1 MLGIILSDLQRSS
14 TGDQAD
20 PNLAAAR
27 LVCGK
32 RYRFAVGRNC
42 REFLETNKIREAL
55 ESNRSGWHR
64 ERFAVK
70 NQPAREAGH
79 EQQSGQQTQQPCPEM
94 DTRSTTFPWDFVGG
108 RFRLERRG
116 YFGRRVRGQL
126 H

>member
-32 RYRFAVGRNC
+32 RYRCAVGRNC

-94 DTRSTTFPWDFVGG
+94 DTRSTTFPSAFVP
-108 RFRLERRG
+108 RLFRLQPLF
-116 YFGRRVRGQL
+116 YF
-126 H
+126 HTP